1 MFLLFLVS
9 SGILSWG
16 DDGHVQ
22 CIFCR
27 YWDDNSTINFWDYFC
42 AEIHLFDLHLLCY
55 PCITISHFHC
65 VYRTLF
71 LNLFILWDR
80 FSLWSPACF
89 GTHGTILASNS
100 QISACKCCHSSAEI
114 KVFLCYYTRC
124 FFLSLFFWD
133 RVSLYNSGCP
143 GAHFVDQDYL
153 ELNAEIH
160 LSLPP
165 ECWDYRHA
173 PPCPAQHHA
182 FKFVLE
188 FNFQLLVKL
197 I

>member
-1 MFLLFLVS
+1 MQGSTCLFSLSILFLYTCSLLLSLRYYVEWGRENVYSGLVSYFIQTFSLSHYYNVDNVCWIEDLFGWGMFLLFLVS

-71 LNLFILWDR
+71 LDLFILWDR
-80 FSLWSPACF
+80 VSLWSPACF

-100 QISACKCCHSSAEI
+100 QISEG
-114 KVFLCYYTRC
+114 
-124 FFLSLFFWD
+124 LSL
-133 RVSLYNSGCP
+133 
-143 GAHFVDQDYL
+143 
-153 ELNAEIH
+153 
-160 LSLPP
+160 
-165 ECWDYRHA
+165 
-173 PPCPAQHHA
+173 
-182 FKFVLE
+182 
-188 FNFQLLVKL
+188 
-197 I
+197 